1 MCNMEKEFLEPKTLT
16 KSLSE
21 SLSVMVMEK
30 VDSLFTHQRQVM
42 CARYQ
47 LRNGAF
53 RRLMGTVPVST
64 FNLFIIS

>member
-1 MCNMEKEFLEPKTLT
+1 MEKEFLEPKTLT

-21 SLSVMVMEK
+21 SLSVMEK

-53 RRLMGTVPVST
+53 SRV
-64 FNLFIIS
+64 

>member
-1 MCNMEKEFLEPKTLT
+1 MEKEFLEPKTLT

-42 CARYQ
+42 CARYP

-53 RRLMGTVPVST
+53 SRV
-64 FNLFIIS
+64 

>member
-30 VDSLFTHQRQVM
+30 VDSLFTHQRSWE
-42 CARYQ
+42 
-47 LRNGAF
+47 
-53 RRLMGTVPVST
+53 LMGTVPVST

>member
-47 LRNGAF
+47 LRE
-53 RRLMGTVPVST
+53 LTGTVLMST

>member
-1 MCNMEKEFLEPKTLT
+1 
-16 KSLSE
+16 
-21 SLSVMVMEK
+21 MVMEK

-47 LRNGAF
+47 LRNGAK
-53 RRLMGTVPVST
+53 LMGTVPVST

>member
-1 MCNMEKEFLEPKTLT
+1 MNLQHPFANTAGHDKDMEKEFLELKTLT
-16 KSLSE
+16 VTLSE

-53 RRLMGTVPVST
+53 SRV
-64 FNLFIIS
+64 

>member
-21 SLSVMVMEK
+21 SLSVMVVEK

-53 RRLMGTVPVST
+53 SRV
-64 FNLFIIS
+64 

>member
-47 LRNGAF
+47 LRNGAK
-53 RRLMGTVPVST
+53 LMGTVPVST